1 MEMDEVAPLTSL
13 SAWDQSLLRER
24 SINSNLWLG
33 EGREVEEAAL
43 AKGYSLRRAL
53 LAEVSRAAM
62 EWTAAQ
68 GGTCRLY
75 EETMQQGANIVVELQ
90 GSVTKDRWNDD
101 AKPNWNFWQHH
112 RDPGALIVKG
122 KAPDIDRESVL
133 NAADDYLALPY
144 RSPRLERT
152 LVDML
157 VATEMFAFGEEMFR
171 PIPAALR
178 WLPVRSPIQQRHALL
193 RHLIQLFWS
202 AVILLGTAAA
212 AQWLLPGLI
221 GPTPTDW
228 VSGISVGVFCVLAIV
243 DTALL
248 PFAWRYQANERAKV
262 RSLMLKM
269 TATYGE
275 LADNGVV
282 S

>member
-1 MEMDEVAPLTSL
+1 
-13 SAWDQSLLRER
+13 
-24 SINSNLWLG
+24 
-33 EGREVEEAAL
+33 
-43 AKGYSLRRAL
+43 
-53 LAEVSRAAM
+53 
-62 EWTAAQ
+62 
-68 GGTCRLY
+68 
-75 EETMQQGANIVVELQ
+75 
-90 GSVTKDRWNDD
+90 
-101 AKPNWNFWQHH
+101 
-112 RDPGALIVKG
+112 
-122 KAPDIDRESVL
+122 
-133 NAADDYLALPY
+133 
-144 RSPRLERT
+144 
-152 LVDML
+152 ML
-157 VATEMFAFGEEMFR
+157 VATEMFAYGEEMFR

-228 VSGISVGVFCVLAIV
+228 VSGIAVGVFCVLAVV

-282 S
+282 STRRLREVAASAADAGVAWPGALFAVLDDNISRIGKL